1 MSKKWVRYQAD
12 GASGFG
18 LLEGNII
25 HCHSGDM
32 FDNPAAT
39 GETVALESVSLL
51 APCTP
56 TKIVAMWNNFHELAA
71 AQNLERPEFPFYF
84 LKPESCVS
92 GPEAEIPH
100 PEGYDGRLI
109 YEGELGV
116 VIGKTCKNVSVEN
129 ISEYILGYTC
139 INDVTAIHLLFKY
152 DAFPQWTRAKSFDG
166 FGIIGPCI
174 TELDDPAELRIQT
187 IVNGEERQ
195 NYPVS
200 DMFFSPLEL
209 TSLISGDMTL
219 NPGDV
224 IACGTS
230 VGVKTMKP
238 DTKVDIKIDGVG
250 TLTNY
255 YQPAD
260 R

>member
-1 MSKKWVRYQAD
+1 MSRKWVRFEQA
-12 GASGFG
+12 GETGFG
-18 LLEGNII
+18 VIEDQTI
-25 HCHSGDM
+25 HCYNGDM
-32 FDNPAAT
+32 YGESSAT
-39 GETVALESVSLL
+39 GQTLSMDDVQLL
-51 APCTP
+51 SPCQP

-84 LKPESCVS
+84 IKPESCVS
-92 GPEAEIPH
+92 GHGAEIIH

-116 VIGKTCKNVSVEN
+116 VIGKTCKNVSRDDIADYV
-129 ISEYILGYTC
+129 LGYTC
-139 INDVTAIHLLFKY
+139 INDVTAVHLLFKY
-152 DAFPQWTRAKSFDG
+152 DAFPQWTRSKSFDS
-166 FGIIGPCI
+166 FGVIGPCI
-174 TELDDPAELRIQT
+174 AELDDPGDLRVKT

-200 DMFFSPLEL
+200 DMFFSPLDL
-209 TSLISGDMTL
+209 ASLVSGDMTL
-219 NPGDV
+219 HPGDV

-238 DTKVDIKIDGVG
+238 DTTVDVSIDGIG

-255 YQPAD
+255 YQPA
-260 R
+260 